1 MKVPAISIRV
11 RTYLRTGSGEHLVSD
26 RVLKPL
32 TAAQRR
38 QGRHDELRDYLE
50 THGLPG
56 AKHKGKRRYKPSARD
71 MDSETVSQLNMALD
85 QSGAPSKD
93 CLFIHI

>member
-11 RTYLRTGSGEHLVSD
+11 RTYLRTGSGERLLSD

-38 QGRHDELRDYLE
+38 QGQCDELRDYLE
-50 THGLPG
+50 VHGLPG
-56 AKHKGKRRYKPSARD
+56 SRRKGSAGTSQAHATRTPKRCRS
-71 MDSETVSQLNMALD
+71 
-85 QSGAPSKD
+85 
-93 CLFIHI
+93 

>member
-38 QGRHDELRDYLE
+38 QGQCDELRNYLE
-50 THGLPG
+50 SHGLPG
-56 AKHKGKRRYKPSARD
+56 SRRRGKRRYKPSTREQ
-71 MDSETVSQLNMALD
+71 DSETVSRLNMALD
-85 QSGAPSKD
+85 
-93 CLFIHI
+93 